1 MEKILSNTVKAV
13 GNYNDIPTS
22 ITSAATVVTMISG
35 LTITKTADK
44 QVWADGNLTY
54 TIIIENKSDNSY
66 NAPEIK
72 DVLDEN
78 LIEFV
83 QDSVTIDGQK
93 ASSSDYEFDSST
105 STLTINLT
113 DIAVS
118 TSKTVT
124 FEVSKKN
131 S

>member
-35 LTITKTADK
+35 LTITKIADK

-66 NAPEIK
+66 NTPEIK